1 MEREMTMSL
10 RARLG
15 FVGLGTMGRD
25 LLRETAKN
33 PKTEI
38 SALCDVDPE
47 ALQKAQEI
55 VGAAARQF
63 ADYREMLDAGGL
75 DAVVVAVPQ
84 HLHAALSIES
94 LNAGCGVFCEKPM
107 GMNVAECREMAATAE
122 RNRKVLMIG
131 HVLRYINPYRHILE
145 LARSGALGR
154 PFAVR
159 LIRTMGKW
167 GSWARPW
174 RYRRDMCGGLLL
186 EVNVHEI
193 DFMRC
198 ILGRAMSV
206 HASGRRFINDEIDYE
221 DFITATI
228 AFENGIG
235 TLTTGSCDYLGRY
248 TGEIYLERGSIYFDS
263 ISGTVHVCKDNEEKQ
278 AIPYTEIEPG
288 SEGGVHR
295 EMREFVE
302 AILDEHPVTI
312 SGDEGLRNVEIA
324 EACYLSIQERQP
336 IPLPLTTAT

>member
-1 MEREMTMSL
+1 
-10 RARLG
+10 
-15 FVGLGTMGRD
+15 MGRD
-25 LLRETAKN
+25 LLRETASNTKA
-33 PKTEI
+33 EI
-38 SALCDVDPE
+38 AALCDIDPD
-47 ALQKAQEI
+47 ALRKAGEI
-55 VGAAARQF
+55 LGTSSRQF
-63 ADYREMLDAGGL
+63 ADHREMLYAGQFDA
-75 DAVVVAVPQ
+75 AVVAVPQ
-84 HLHAALSIES
+84 HLHAALSIET
-94 LNAGCGVFCEKPM
+94 LDAGLSVFCEKPM
-107 GMNVAECREMAATAE
+107 AMNVAECEEMIAAAK
-122 RNRKVLMIG
+122 RNNKVLMIG
-131 HVLRYINPYRHILE
+131 HVLRYINPYKYVLE
-145 LARSGALGR
+145 LARSGDLGK

-167 GSWARPW
+167 GDWARPW

-198 ILGRAMSV
+198 ILGRATFA
-206 HASGRRFINDEIDYE
+206 HAAGRRFINDEIDYE

-228 AFENGIG
+228 AFERGIG

-263 ISGTVHVCKDNEEKQ
+263 ISGTVHVRKDGEEKR
-278 AIPYTEIEPG
+278 AIPYAEIEPG

-302 AILDEHPVTI
+302 AVLGEGPVTI

-324 EACYLSIQERQP
+324 EACYRSIQESRS
-336 IPLPLTTAT
+336 IPFPLTTAT